1 MMKVP
6 PLWDAVG
13 VPPLLEPPPLLDP
26 PPPPD
31 PPQPA
36 ARATAAIAT
45 VATIPRQNRCSITP
59 PRKVVAARSM
69 TRKRPS
75 MLVLRR
81 VEQPDVRCGGGPRE
95 ALGGGRRGR
104 EGGDRDE
111 AVALVDQRDV
121 VANVPQLALLR
132 GDHP

>member
-1 MMKVP
+1 
-6 PLWDAVG
+6 
-13 VPPLLEPPPLLDP
+13 
-26 PPPPD
+26 
-31 PPQPA
+31 
-36 ARATAAIAT
+36 AT

-132 GDHP
+132 GDHPLAREGQVAGHDVGVLALGEAGEHPPAGAV